1 MIKKEILSFSRAT
14 PQSRHGFFVVSP
26 HAGTPN

>member
-1 MIKKEILSFSRAT
+1 MIKKEILSFSCAKR
-14 PQSRHGFFVVSP
+14 QSGHGFFVVSP

>member
-1 MIKKEILSFSRAT
+1 MIKKEILSFSCAK
-14 PQSRHGFFVVSP
+14 PQSRHSFFVVSP